1 MRRVSSVL
9 TRTSTILLEGL
20 KDLSNAAAWHEFD
33 VRYRPLLMAVGRRLG
48 LKDADAEDAAQETV
62 AAFLRNYR
70 EGSYSRDRGRLR
82 DWLAG
87 IMSHKVRD
95 LQRHQVREDKLLH
108 ETPPA
113 AEGVEDDRVKAA
125 MDEEWAKATLRQC
138 FEEVRKEVSPQMFE
152 SFELSA
158 LELWPA
164 GQVAQRL
171 GISVDAVYQNKC
183 RVLQAVRELLPQME
197 EIW

>member
-1 MRRVSSVL
+1 ML

-20 KDLSNAAAWHEFD
+20 KDLSNGAAWQEFD
-33 VRYRPLLMAVGRRLG
+33 ARYRPLLMAVGRRLG
-48 LKDADAEDAAQETV
+48 LREADAEDAAQETV
-62 AAFLRNYR
+62 AAFLRDYR
-70 EGSYSRDRGRLR
+70 EGSYSRERGRLR

-95 LQRHQVREDKLLH
+95 VQRRQVREDRILR
-108 ETPPA
+108 ENPPA
-113 AEGVEDDRVKAA
+113 AESAADDRIKVV

-138 FEEVRKEVSPQMFE
+138 LEEVRKEVSPQMFE

-158 LELWPA
+158 MQLWPA
-164 GQVAQRL
+164 GQVAKRL

-183 RVLQAVRELLPQME
+183 RLLQAIRELLPKME
-197 EIW
+197 ELW